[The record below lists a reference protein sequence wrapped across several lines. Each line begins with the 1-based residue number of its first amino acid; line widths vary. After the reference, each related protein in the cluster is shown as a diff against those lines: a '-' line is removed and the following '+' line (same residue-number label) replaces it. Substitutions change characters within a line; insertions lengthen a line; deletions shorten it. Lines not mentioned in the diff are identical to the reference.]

1 METVFV
7 FVSRARFPTVDA
19 AYEFVD
25 QAYTEDGDLVPS
37 RFVTEVALAE
47 YEPMCIEVVHS
58 PRALPLPELLQRA
71 SFAEQWVS
79 QLDPTLLADTAVCV
93 FSPNAVAQPEA
104 RSLTYVGV
112 FGDRAN
118 GREVP
123 DRLDPI

>member
-7 FVSRARFPTVDA
+7 FVSRDRFPTVDD
-19 AYEFVD
+19 AYAFVD
-25 QAYTEDGDLVPS
+25 QAYTEDGTMVPS
-37 RFVTEVALAE
+37 RFVTEIALTE

-71 SFAEQWVS
+71 SFADQWVS

-93 FSPNAVAQPEA
+93 FSPNAVAHPEA
-104 RSLTYVGV
+104 SSLKYVGV
-112 FGDRAN
+112 FSYRSN

-123 DRLDPI
+123 ARLDPL